1 MREYINS
8 KLDEITESKNNAVAR
23 IKELQSK
30 TKNTFDELKEI
41 GSLHNKITMMEGMVV
56 AYNDILE
63 HCEE

>member
-1 MREYINS
+1 MKDYINA

-56 AYNDILE
+56 AYNDILQYVQE
-63 HCEE
+63 

>member
-1 MREYINS
+1 MRKYVES

-41 GSLHNKITMMEGMVV
+41 GSLHNKITMMEGMVM

-63 HCEE
+63 HCKE

>member
-1 MREYINS
+1 MIKYINS
-8 KLDEITESKNNAVAR
+8 KLDEITESKNNTVAR

-63 HCEE
+63 HCKE

>member
-8 KLDEITESKNNAVAR
+8 KLDEITEAKNNAVAR

-41 GSLHNKITMMEGMVV
+41 GSLHNKITVMEGMVI
-56 AYNDILE
+56 AYEDILK
-63 HCEE
+63 HIEE

>member
-1 MREYINS
+1 MKDYINA

-41 GSLHNKITMMEGMVV
+41 GSLHNKITMMEGMVM

-63 HCEE
+63 NIKE